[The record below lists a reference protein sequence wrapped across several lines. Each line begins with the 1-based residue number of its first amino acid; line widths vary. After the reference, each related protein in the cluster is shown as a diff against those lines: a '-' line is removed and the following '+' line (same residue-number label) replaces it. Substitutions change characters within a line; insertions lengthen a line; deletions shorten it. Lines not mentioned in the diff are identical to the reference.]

1 MIVWDQFVDLFRVLI
16 ISYAQA
22 CGGNLGAGILTL
34 SVVVRIV
41 MFPITLRIARATRAH
56 QQAMKKLQPELERI
70 RKRYRKQPQRI
81 AEESQKLFQ
90 ENGVSP
96 IPCTSCLG
104 GLAQTPLYIAIYSA
118 VRRVA
123 AAGGRF
129 LWIGNIARP
138 DLLLA
143 IAVAALTYASISH
156 STADLSQQGRPALL
170 LLPVL
175 ATFFVLA
182 WTSAGVALYWG
193 VSAAASLTQSV
204 LIERQANVGVEHQE

>member
-1 MIVWDQFVDLFRVLI
+1 MMVWDQFVDLFRVLI
-16 ISYAQA
+16 VSYAQA
-22 CGGNLGAGILTL
+22 CGGNLGAGILAF
-34 SVVVRIV
+34 SVTVRIA

-70 RKRYRKQPQRI
+70 RKRFRKQPERI

-96 IPCTSCLG
+96 IPYASCLG
-104 GLAQTPLYIAIYSA
+104 GLAQAPLYIAMYSA

-129 LWIGNIARP
+129 LWIGNIAKP

-143 IAVAALTYASISH
+143 IAVTGLTYASITH

-170 LLPVL
+170 FLPVL
-175 ATFFVLA
+175 ASFFVLA
-182 WTSAGVALYWG
+182 WSSAGVALYWG

-204 LIERQANVGVEHQE
+204 LIERQALSQPAK